1 MAGDI
6 ICKIKIEEHK
16 IYKRVGADLL
26 INKKITLLEALTGF
40 HFELEMLDK
49 KKKLQFLQPL
59 EMLYQPVKKKSLKE
73 KECHFIMID

>member
-49 KKKLQFLQPL
+49 KKNYNFYSPWRC
-59 EMLYQPVKKKSLKE
+59 YISR
-73 KECHFIMID
+73 